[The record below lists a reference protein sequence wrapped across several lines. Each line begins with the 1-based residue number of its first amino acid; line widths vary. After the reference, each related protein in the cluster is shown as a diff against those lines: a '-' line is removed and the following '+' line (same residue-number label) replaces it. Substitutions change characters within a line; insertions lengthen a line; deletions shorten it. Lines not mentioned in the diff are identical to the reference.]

1 MQILINHFLLLFVAM
16 TFAQCNKP
24 GKEKALWESNYTLS
38 DVGTSTKFSL
48 FNQNT
53 IDQNYDE
60 ISGLVCGHKN
70 EELIYMVE
78 DKGNANKI
86 FVFNRSGILQTK
98 LILQGLENIDWEDIA
113 IGSGPISGES
123 YIYVADIGDN
133 DGNRNSVRIIR
144 FIEPDLSSISSNSIV
159 INNYDIINFQYPNGA
174 KDAETLLLNPFNKD
188 LIIMTKVELVTR
200 VYQLKYPYSS
210 NMNKAEFIGLL
221 PTQKIVA
228 SDISSD
234 GQRIVVKNKSTIYYW
249 ETHSND
255 IYKTLFHNAPK
266 KISYIPEPRGESV
279 GFSKDG
285 KSYFTIT
292 ETKGIDGAEPILY
305 HYMEN

>member
-98 LILQGLENIDWEDIA
+98 LVLQGLENIDWEDIA

-228 SDISSD
+228 GDISSD

>member
-1 MQILINHFLLLFVAM
+1 M

-98 LILQGLENIDWEDIA
+98 LVLQGLENIDWEDIA

-228 SDISSD
+228 GDISSD

-255 IYKTLFHNAPK
+255 IYKTLFHNPPK

>member
-1 MQILINHFLLLFVAM
+1 MQILINHILLLFVAM
-16 TFAQCNKP
+16 TFTQCNKP

-53 IDQNYDE
+53 INQNYDE
-60 ISGLVCGHKN
+60 LSGLVCGYKN

-98 LILQGLENIDWEDIA
+98 LVVQGLENIDWEDLA
-113 IGSGPISGES
+113 IGPGPVSGES

-133 DGNRNSVRIIR
+133 DANRNSARIIR
-144 FIEPDLSSISSNSIV
+144 FIEPDLSTISSNSIV
-159 INNYDIINFQYPNGA
+159 INNYDIINFQYAGGA
-174 KDAETLLLNPFNKD
+174 KDAETLMLNPFNKD

-210 NMNKAEFIGLL
+210 NMNKAEFVGLL
-221 PTQKIVA
+221 PTQKLVA
-228 SDISSD
+228 GDISSD
-234 GQRIVVKNKSTIYYW
+234 GQRIVVKNKNTVYYW
-249 ETHSND
+249 ETQSND
-255 IYKTLFHNAPK
+255 IYKTIFHNAPK
-266 KISYIPEPRGESV
+266 KVSYIPEPRGESI